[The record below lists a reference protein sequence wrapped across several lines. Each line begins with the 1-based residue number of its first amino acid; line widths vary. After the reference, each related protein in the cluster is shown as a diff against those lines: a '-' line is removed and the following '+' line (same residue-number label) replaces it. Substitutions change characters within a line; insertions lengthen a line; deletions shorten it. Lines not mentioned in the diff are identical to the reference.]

1 MSKRIEDLEPTTQKS
16 FYGKAQIHYDEV
28 GSASLYSYGTFIAKV
43 VDGSVVEFSKDEN
56 HYTRTTMKHL
66 NDFLDKLGLK
76 RTNLAEV
83 RLSIEN
89 GEMNHESRPT

>member
-1 MSKRIEDLEPTTQKS
+1 MGKRIVELQSKTQKS
-16 FYGKAQIHYDEV
+16 FYGKAMVHYDE

-66 NDFLDKLGLK
+66 NDFLEQQGLN

-89 GEMNHESRPT
+89 GEMIHESRPT